1 MTSAEHGAKLRHALF
16 IAFHYPPEASS
27 SGVLRTLKYTRFLP
41 EFGWRVSVVAPD
53 ANAYDVRDPGLEAQI
68 PSGVRVVR
76 TRFLNVKR
84 HLSFRDIYPGFVALP
99 DVWIGWLPWAV
110 RAARR
115 IITDDPID
123 VIYSTSPHATA
134 HVIAR
139 RLVKTSGH
147 PWVTDFRDPWIED
160 PPEPGTP
167 NGPIYR
173 TLNRWLER
181 DVVRRSAA
189 VVASTAH
196 LRDLLRER
204 YANEARDKFHFI
216 ANGYDESDFA
226 GLPTA
231 SRATLRSVFAI
242 VHAGSINAGFRDPR
256 PVFASLGAPDRSG
269 PSARRRMR
277 TAIRRRRRIWRIPGG
292 EKRNRSCRTRRIGH
306 FRCRAFPTSNR
317 FRSSSRP
324 TCCCCCKRPTTPWGS
339 CPRSSMNICARG
351 KPVLALVRTGAVT
364 EIMEQTRGG
373 WAVDPRDEAALDA
386 ALADAVVAWRSGTLA
401 DRRAGLDVLR
411 RFDRH
416 SLAGELARLFDS
428 VSRSPATP
436 GRRRR
441 APPSA
446 QLTRP
451 MQMQGVGC
459 SRLVGVTR
467 AELTHP
473 GWSHGRLDAG
483 DRPGL

>member
-53 ANAYDVRDPGLEAQI
+53 VNAYDVRDPGLEAQI

-204 YANEARDKFHFI
+204 YANEARGKFHFI

-226 GLPTA
+226 GLPPQA
-231 SRATLRSVFAI
+231 ERPSARLRV

-256 PVFASLGAPDRSG
+256 PVFASLARLIEAGHLRPDECELRFVGAGPYGESPEVRSAIEAAG
-269 PSARRRMR
+269 LAGSVTFVARVPYEQSLQELAAADLLLLLQASDD
-277 TAIRRRRRIWRIPGG
+277 TVGLVPAKLY
-292 EKRNRSCRTRRIGH
+292 EYL
-306 FRCRAFPTSNR
+306 RA
-317 FRSSSRP
+317 
-324 TCCCCCKRPTTPWGS
+324 
-339 CPRSSMNICARG
+339 A

-364 EIMEQTRGG
+364 EIMGETRGG
-373 WAVDPRDEAALDA
+373 WAVDPRNEAALAA

-401 DRRAGLDVLR
+401 DRRPELGVLR
-411 RFDRH
+411 RFDRR

-428 VSRSPATP
+428 VSRSPA
-436 GRRRR
+436 
-441 APPSA
+441 APVDEDVRC
-446 QLTRP
+446 LRD
-451 MQMQGVGC
+451 G
-459 SRLVGVTR
+459 
-467 AELTHP
+467 
-473 GWSHGRLDAG
+473 
-483 DRPGL
+483 